1 MLSLQDALVAQAAVQ
16 LKAIQ
21 DFTPFLEHTLAA
33 KAFVSHQSSVSGR
46 LLVPLLEAM
55 FGNEM
60 PALTIVPSRYVAS
73 RAGSGWDWAVTLMA
87 V

>member
-1 MLSLQDALVAQAAVQ
+1 
-16 LKAIQ
+16 
-21 DFTPFLEHTLAA
+21 
-33 KAFVSHQSSVSGR
+33 VSHQSSVSGR